1 VAVKKM
7 IVIIII
13 TTLTLIVFFGGCVT
27 PSDGTPA
34 RIKTW
39 GTVADNTS
47 TGGFYSIITDN
58 GTRYVPVNF
67 NTSTA
72 PGNGTRVYFEAVIV
86 KNASADNQKGIPI
99 EIYQIG
105 SYVPPLHT
113 VRINLTKE
121 D

>member
-1 VAVKKM
+1 MSGIFPEFRRFSKLAVKKL

-13 TTLTLIVFFGGCVT
+13 TTLAFMAFAGGCVT

-72 PGNGTRVYFEAVIV
+72 RPGMEQRSIL
-86 KNASADNQKGIPI
+86 KRS
-99 EIYQIG
+99 
-105 SYVPPLHT
+105 S
-113 VRINLTKE
+113 
-121 D
+121 

>member
-1 VAVKKM
+1 LATKK
-7 IVIIII
+7 IVVIAIISM
-13 TTLTLIVFFGGCVT
+13 LIFMALAGGCVT

-47 TGGFYSIITDN
+47 TGGFYSIITEN

-72 PGNGTRVYFEAVIV
+72 PGNGTQVYFEAVIV
-86 KNASADNQKGIPI
+86 KNASVDNQKGIPI
-99 EIYQIG
+99 EIDQIG

-113 VRINLTKE
+113 VRINFTKE
-121 D
+121 Y